1 MKTNK
6 LLSVVLTLCVLLA
19 AFSLTALAAGDVA
32 KVGGTTYATL
42 AEAVADAADGDTV
55 TLLGNTT
62 EDVTVTGN
70 ITLDLGGFAL
80 KAGAPGA
87 LLKAGNRKELC
98 MACFTGEYP
107 TALYQSVDEAN
118 KDVKC

>member
-1 MKTNK
+1 MEPETE
-6 LLSVVLTLCVLLA
+6 
-19 AFSLTALAAGDVA
+19 LTAPLRGVMI
-32 KVGGTTYATL
+32 GSG
-42 AEAVADAADGDTV
+42 AVASALAPALERGGNVEWAQVYSPDINHARWLADE
-55 TLLGNTT
+55 L
-62 EDVTVTGN
+62 
-70 ITLDLGGFAL
+70 ISARKDLEGVREEICADSLAFL
-80 KAGAPGA
+80 TPGA